1 MKPKPLLTTMS
12 LIAIALVLAHVTDDF
27 ILGFD
32 KGVVNN
38 PYGIAIFGTWM
49 VGVLVLREHLAGR
62 IILLLGGL
70 FALAM
75 PVLHLRGRGYGD
87 PFRQASAAFRYVWT
101 LYALGVLGVVI
112 IILSVRELIKRR
124 TDPADTRVAADS

>member
-1 MKPKPLLTTMS
+1 MNPKALLTTLS
-12 LIAIALVLAHVTDDF
+12 LIAIALNLAHVTDDF

-38 PYGIAIFGTWM
+38 PYGIAIFGTWLI
-49 VGVLVLREHLAGR
+49 GVLVLRERLIGR
-62 IILLLGGL
+62 IILLLGGF

-87 PFRQASAAFRYVWT
+87 AFVQSSAAFRFIWT
-101 LYALGVLGVVI
+101 LYALGVLGLVI
-112 IILSVRELIKRR
+112 IILSARELISRR
-124 TDPADTRVAADS
+124 RRSAEGGA